1 MIKNSTEQ
9 IILLKRQL
17 TEIKKMIEKL
27 TKNNKAVKTLE
38 QHRGIGIMIV
48 SILTAEIVDI
58 RRFVKNDNLASY
70 AGLGKHEYKTGN
82 NEKEIPNCFFNRR
95 LKNAF
100 MTAARNYV
108 LFNPDSHLAGYY
120 RNLVKGGMK
129 KTEARKRVARA
140 LVRVFFRDLY
150 SLVEPNDQDKVEDEK
165 IGKESD
171 MANGISRSDKNHS
184 NIPPSF
190 PIRNNTKESEKIK
203 GEKTK
208 KTVLM

>member
-17 TEIKKMIEKL
+17 TEIKIMIEKL
-27 TKNNKAVKTLE
+27 TKNNKSVKTLE
-38 QHRGIGIMIV
+38 KYRGIGIMTA
-48 SILTAEIVDI
+48 STLTAEIVDI
-58 RRFVKNDNLASY
+58 RRFVKDDNLASY

-120 RNLVKGGMK
+120 RNLMKIGMK
-129 KTEARKRVARA
+129 KTEARKRAARA

-150 SLVEPNDQDKVEDEK
+150 SLVEPDNSDKIEDEK
-165 IGKESD
+165 REKESD
-171 MANGISRSDKNHS
+171 MTNGLSRSDKYHS

-190 PIRNNTKESEKIK
+190 PIRDSTEESEKIK
-203 GEKTK
+203 G
-208 KTVLM
+208 